1 MSARQAGKQACMQ
14 AGRQSVSQAGPGR
27 QAVIQSVSLS
37 GRQAVSQSVSSQADG
52 QSVSHSSS
60 EVSTGT
66 DELSLLT
73 NSP

>member
-1 MSARQAGKQACMQ
+1 MH

-37 GRQAVSQSVSSQADG
+37 GRQAVSQSVSQSVSSQADG